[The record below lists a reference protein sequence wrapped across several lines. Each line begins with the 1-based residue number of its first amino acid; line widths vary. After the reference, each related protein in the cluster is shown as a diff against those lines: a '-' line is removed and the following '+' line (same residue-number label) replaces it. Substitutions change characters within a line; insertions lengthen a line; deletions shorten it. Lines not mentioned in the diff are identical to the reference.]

1 MFLAYVFT
9 LLCIVLLFGDFGE
22 FWIIVLSCNLDWPRN
37 YCVAQD
43 GLKFTILS
51 THSPKGWDYRPVL
64 TISDYIVSFELNT
77 STKKSLV

>member
-9 LLCIVLLFGDFGE
+9 LLCIVLLFWELGE
-22 FWIIVLSCNLDWPRN
+22 FWIIVLFCNLDWPRN
-37 YCVAQD
+37 HCVAQD

-64 TISDYIVSFELNT
+64 PYLTILLVLNLLLLL
-77 STKKSLV
+77 KKV